1 MTGGSLPAMG
11 LKWEQ
16 LEEILL
22 RYRLEDPSWTEMR
35 CHSPFF
41 GWPNPPDN
49 LFAIAKQA
57 NNLFYNHMWLGRK
70 SMPSGQH
77 LIDEVSAMTRE
88 ILRGPAAA
96 HTTLTS
102 GGTESIFLAVLAARN
117 FARKRRSN
125 LATLNIVIPYSAHPA
140 FDKACHFL
148 GLEVIRTPLEQNG
161 RANIDALREAITDKT
176 VLIAGS
182 APSFAHGVC
191 DDIPALAAI
200 SIEKDVWMHVD
211 ACVGGFLLPFLRR
224 IGEPEIPFDFAVDGV
239 RSISAD
245 LHKFG
250 YVPRCLSSFT
260 LRDSTDREHHTFTF
274 SNWPCG
280 DYVTEVQAGTRV
292 TSVVASAW
300 VVMKYLGEEG
310 YKELARQLLDAARQ
324 YQRGIE
330 AIPGLRLV
338 GKPEAGIL
346 VYTSD
351 TLDILK
357 IADNLIA
364 AVGTPLIVVPEI
376 PGIHML
382 LQPIQH
388 PKQVEHYLTTLS
400 RVTDSVRR
408 GEDRVAVKDHSYA

>member
-1 MTGGSLPAMG
+1 MTGEALPKIG
-11 LKWEQ
+11 LEWEQ
-16 LEEILL
+16 LEEVLL
-22 RYRLEDPSWTEMR
+22 RYRLEDPAWTETR

-41 GWPNPPDN
+41 GWPNPPEN
-49 LFAIAKQA
+49 LFALAKQA
-57 NNLFYNHMWLGRK
+57 NNLFYNQMWIGRK
-70 SMPSGQH
+70 SMPSGAH
-77 LIDEVSAMTRE
+77 LIDEVSTMTRE
-88 ILRGPAAA
+88 ILRGPATG

-102 GGTESIFLAVLAARN
+102 GGTESVFLAVLSARN
-117 FARKRRSN
+117 FARKRRPN
-125 LATLNIVIPYSAHPA
+125 LATPNIVIPYSAHPA

-148 GLEVIRTPLEQNG
+148 GLEVIRTPLEKDG
-161 RANIDALREAITDKT
+161 RANVQALREAITDRT
-176 VLIAGS
+176 VLIIGS

-200 SIEKDVWMHVD
+200 AIEKDVWMHVD

-224 IGEPEIPFDFAVDGV
+224 VGQPEIRFDFTVDGV

-250 YVPRCLSSFT
+250 YVPRCISSFT
-260 LRDSTDREHHTFTF
+260 VRDSADREHHTFTF

-280 DYVTEVQAGTRV
+280 NYVTEVQAGTRV

-300 VVMKYLGEEG
+300 TVMKSLGEEG

-324 YQRGIE
+324 YQSGIE
-330 AIPGLRLV
+330 AIAGLRLV

-357 IADNLIA
+357 IAENLIA
-364 AVGTPLIVVPEI
+364 AIGTPLIAVPYI
-376 PGIHML
+376 PAIHML
-382 LQPIQH
+382 LQPVQH
-388 PKQVEHYLTTLS
+388 PKQVEHYLTTLA
-400 RVTDSVRR
+400 RVTDTVRR
-408 GEDRVAVKDHSYA
+408 GQGRGAAKDHSYA